1 MHQELKHRLLA
12 WKNDVHPGEIKR
24 VFISDNPITEGEDII
39 RLEKSLS
46 NRLSGKSSPITTT
59 SKFFTTRHLSSDI
72 DHLNN
77 VISSLE
83 QEFRTRHEQIFHET
97 DKDQLARFAELN

>member
-1 MHQELKHRLLA
+1 MHQELKHRLLE
-12 WKNDVHPGEIKR
+12 WKNNVHPGEIKK

-46 NRLSGKSSPITTT
+46 NKLSGRSNPITTT
-59 SKFFTTRHLSSDI
+59 CKFLTSKHLSSDI
-72 DHLNN
+72 DHLNS

-83 QEFRTRHEQIFHET
+83 REFNSRHEQIFHET
-97 DKDQLARFAELN
+97 DKDQLARYAELN